1 MKFCAPQEIKS
12 GISQDRIILAGF
24 SQGAT
29 IALHAALTMDENI
42 AGVVA
47 LSMWHL
53 PSITEAEAVQGA
65 KRICKL
71 PVLVCHGTQDKL
83 ITSDFAK
90 HMCSEMSSVLDIN
103 YAQFDDLAHDISGD
117 ELIAMRQFLMDSI
130 PGQSKY
136 DSLNQLPSIRSDMK
150 SKSNA
155 KVWGDGSEVS
165 SRRANAE
172 FLVICLCL

>member
-53 PSITEAEAVQGA
+53 PSITGAEAVKGA
-65 KRICKL
+65 KRSCKL
-71 PVLVCHGTQDKL
+71 PVLFCHGTQD
-83 ITSDFAK
+83 
-90 HMCSEMSSVLDIN
+90 
-103 YAQFDDLAHDISGD
+103 
-117 ELIAMRQFLMDSI
+117 
-130 PGQSKY
+130 
-136 DSLNQLPSIRSDMK
+136 
-150 SKSNA
+150 
-155 KVWGDGSEVS
+155 
-165 SRRANAE
+165 
-172 FLVICLCL
+172 